1 LQVSFRIAL
10 EKGKLCFIHKN
21 APVFPL
27 RLVVQDKFTCGRY
40 KIHFTRDDEKEIAG
54 FRLDAGR
61 VKNLRFVKES

>member
-1 LQVSFRIAL
+1 
-10 EKGKLCFIHKN
+10 
-21 APVFPL
+21 
-27 RLVVQDKFTCGRY
+27 VVQDKFTCGRY